1 MEGGKYSAISSTFED
16 GYKSPY
22 SIIILDNI
30 EKLIEYIKI
39 GPRFSNLILQ
49 TLLVYIKKLPP
60 KKGKKMLIIGTTSSA
75 NYIEDLGIIAAFD
88 KVIHVPNLSKS
99 EILGV
104 LNNYDCP
111 EEEREKIA
119 NLVQNSPIKQ
129 LCFLIDRA
137 MQKNPVLMY
146 ENFASEYKEYVFK

>member
-1 MEGGKYSAISSTFED
+1 MESGKYNAIYNTFED

-30 EKLIEYIKI
+30 EKLIEYIRI
-39 GPRFSNLILQ
+39 GPRFSNLLLQ
-49 TLLVYIKKLPP
+49 TISVYIKKLPP
-60 KKGKKMLIIGTTSSA
+60 KKGKKMLIIGTTSCASQL
-75 NYIEDLGIIAAFD
+75 EELGIVEAFD
-88 KVIHVPNLSKS
+88 RKIHVPNLTKT
-99 EILGV
+99 EILNV
-104 LNNYDCP
+104 LKNYECDNK
-111 EEEREKIA
+111 EREQIA

-137 MQKNPVLMY
+137 MQKNPTLKY